1 MNVMKYDTEYLILL
15 DRLTMNIIEQV
26 ESFQNAANHF
36 HGTATLH
43 LRPFRRRWCRIPD
56 AISMICA
63 KSSADFLPPC
73 LLLALHSSVLPVA
86 INECLWNITFIGL
99 LLLQL

>member
-36 HGTATLH
+36 HGTAMYSASAAFSAKVVPHPRCH
-43 LRPFRRRWCRIPD
+43 LNDLC
-56 AISMICA
+56 
-63 KSSADFLPPC
+63 
-73 LLLALHSSVLPVA
+73 
-86 INECLWNITFIGL
+86 
-99 LLLQL
+99 